1 MERGVYPS
9 RSQAVR
15 AAIEAHLTR
24 LDRGRLARE
33 CAKLDPT
40 GEAAMAEEGI
50 AADLRERP
58 PGSRST
64 RKLRSGGY
72 KAAAQSIML
81 DVNSALRFRVPYD
94 RIV

>member
-1 MERGVYPS
+1 MSVAKIAVSLDDKLLRKLDRLVERGVYPS

-15 AAIEAHLTR
+15 AAIEAQVTR

-50 AADLRERP
+50 AADLREWP
-58 PGSRST
+58 E
-64 RKLRSGGY
+64 Y
-72 KAAAQSIML
+72 
-81 DVNSALRFRVPYD
+81 
-94 RIV
+94 